1 MKGRV
6 TVQAE
11 VTNPVSPVE
20 PSTEPKKYVLV
31 VEDEQGMQ
39 NLVRIML
46 GRIGMETHQCFNVEA
61 AVQVLRTQPL
71 PELVL
76 LDMMLPDVSGLELL
90 RQMRAKDFFD
100 TVPIVML
107 SAIADP
113 EKIRE
118 ALSLGADRYVIKTA
132 ISHSLIRTVQ
142 DVLKTG
148 RRKTA

>member
-1 MKGRV
+1 MLE
-6 TVQAE
+6 E
-11 VTNPVSPVE
+11 VTQSATPLGEATSA
-20 PSTEPKKYVLV
+20 KKYVLV

-46 GRIGMETHQCFNVEA
+46 GRIGLETVQCFNVES

-76 LDMMLPDVSGLELL
+76 LDLMLPDINGLELL

-100 TVPIVML
+100 GVPVIIL

-113 EKIRE
+113 DKIRE
-118 ALSLGADRYVIKTA
+118 ALNLGADRYVIKTA
-132 ISHSLIRTVQ
+132 ISHSLARTVQ
-142 DVLKTG
+142 DVLKVG
-148 RRKTA
+148 RRQAS